1 MIIGIAGPYSATTE
15 EQKQRNL
22 DAMNIAA
29 ARLLEKGH
37 IPIIGINAALPIVQ
51 MSNISDK
58 YKALMDISMTVID
71 KCEGLLFLGES
82 PGANLERDFILSK
95 ELPVYYNIYE
105 VNHKM

>member
-1 MIIGIAGPYSATTE
+1 MIIGIADPYSADTE
-15 EQKQRNL
+15 EQKQRNC

-71 KCEGLLFLGES
+71 NCEGLYS
-82 PGANLERDFILSK
+82 WRKSRCK
-95 ELPVYYNIYE
+95 
-105 VNHKM
+105 